1 MLPNFFQL
9 VKYVNLKIRD
19 AEWIQGDQKL
29 GITYSY
35 Y

>member
-1 MLPNFFQL
+1 MLPNFPQL
-9 VKYVNLKIRD
+9 IKYADLKIQD
-19 AEWIQGDQKL
+19 AYWIQGDQKL